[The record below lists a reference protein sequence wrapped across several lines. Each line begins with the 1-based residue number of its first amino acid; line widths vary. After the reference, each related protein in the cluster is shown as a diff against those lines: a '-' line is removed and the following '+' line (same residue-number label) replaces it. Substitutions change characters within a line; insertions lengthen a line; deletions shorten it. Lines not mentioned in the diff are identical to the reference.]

1 MNNLTIPLVL
11 TLLLSGCA
19 WVTPTTRG
27 QAIAYLQPNQVQSCQ
42 KLGRVSVETVSKVVL
57 LSRDAKTVQNEL
69 ITMAKNEAVVLKAD
83 TIAAETEIDEGR
95 QTFGAY
101 RCRTY

>member
-1 MNNLTIPLVL
+1 MKTLCSCLMISALLT
-11 TLLLSGCA
+11 SCA

-42 KLGRVSVETVSKVVL
+42 KLGRVSVETVHKVAL
-57 LSRDAKTVQNEL
+57 MKRDEKKVQNEL

-83 TIAAETEIDEGR
+83 TIAPESEITDGR
-95 QTFGAY
+95 QTFLGY
-101 RCRTY
+101 RCRN

>member
-1 MNNLTIPLVL
+1 MVTA
-11 TLLLSGCA
+11 LLGGCA

-27 QAIAYLQPNQVQSCQ
+27 QAIAYLQPEQVQSCQ
-42 KLGRVSVETVSKVVL
+42 KIGRVSVETVNKVVL

-83 TIAAETEIDEGR
+83 TIAPETEIKDGR
-95 QTFGAY
+95 QSFLAY
-101 RCRTY
+101 RCR